1 MPKLKVRL
9 FLSEITIFLIFLG
22 GILGGWELFKKK
34 TSFAIYSLVDKTVVV
49 FLWYWLRKQLRME
62 AMQIVSFSGKER
74 GNS

>member
-9 FLSEITIFLIFLG
+9 FLSEITIFLMFLG
-22 GILGGWELFKKK
+22 GNLGGWELFKKS
-34 TSFAIYSLVDKTVVV
+34 SFAVYSLVDKTVVV